1 MGRAVRR
8 PQAAKSCHIDQ
19 LGIWPTCSRR
29 AASHCCPFW
38 QPSCAFRWSAPDG
51 PKRPLGRPLRTR
63 PRAVDYLLSPEC
75 DFVGDAQRASRY
87 ALRVSRSVV
96 VGLSLSRR
104 NAASESEINAGRR
117 PQAAVRE
124 NHATLTR
131 LVYGRLVAVG
141 TSQSASLTALLSR
154 EPYSN
159 ISTGWWQW
167 RICRG
172 LCEL

>member
-1 MGRAVRR
+1 M
-8 PQAAKSCHIDQ
+8 
-19 LGIWPTCSRR
+19 
-29 AASHCCPFW
+29 
-38 QPSCAFRWSAPDG
+38 
-51 PKRPLGRPLRTR
+51 
-63 PRAVDYLLSPEC
+63 DYLLSPEY

-117 PQAAVRE
+117 PQAAARE

-159 ISTGWWQW
+159 
-167 RICRG
+167 R
-172 LCEL
+172 LCHNKWLIFDEK

>member
-8 PQAAKSCHIDQ
+8 PQVAKSCHIDQ

-29 AASHCCPFW
+29 AA
-38 QPSCAFRWSAPDG
+38 
-51 PKRPLGRPLRTR
+51 
-63 PRAVDYLLSPEC
+63 
-75 DFVGDAQRASRY
+75 
-87 ALRVSRSVV
+87 
-96 VGLSLSRR
+96 
-104 NAASESEINAGRR
+104 ASESKINAGRR

-167 RICRG
+167 RIYRG